1 MEREVRFWLW
11 GCILFGFLLAGGV
24 GLAADDPGMV
34 KGAIV
39 AALGG
44 FLLTP
49 FVARMWRKP

>member
-1 MEREVRFWLW
+1 
-11 GCILFGFLLAGGV
+11 LFGFLLAGGV